1 MAVNKI
7 SENSQKYPEK
17 KDDKNMSE
25 DMNMIRF
32 EMLIDEVGEKLNY
45 FWDEEYDGEGFPLL
59 DFFFDPKKFN
69 AYAKMIYDKSLYE
82 LSIDFSNRSYI
93 SGYDTPIVPRKNK
106 DGEYDIRSMVRS
118 MNFFVK
124 NYNYRNQYDKI
135 YNLLFWSFMILTVD
149 DSQRDE
155 ALAKLSDF
163 ITRINHL
170 DSTQQCCIFGF
181 GTGFIEDSIFNQT
194 NILYFISVIKYLY
207 HYDNYKD
214 VPDETDNDYSVS
226 AILHRNMD
234 TPGPQKYFQNKL
246 TEGVIKYID
255 E

>member
-1 MAVNKI
+1 
-7 SENSQKYPEK
+7 
-17 KDDKNMSE
+17 
-25 DMNMIRF
+25 
-32 EMLIDEVGEKLNY
+32 
-45 FWDEEYDGEGFPLL
+45 
-59 DFFFDPKKFN
+59 
-69 AYAKMIYDKSLYE
+69 
-82 LSIDFSNRSYI
+82 
-93 SGYDTPIVPRKNK
+93 
-106 DGEYDIRSMVRS
+106 
-118 MNFFVK
+118 
-124 NYNYRNQYDKI
+124 
-135 YNLLFWSFMILTVD
+135 MILTVD

-163 ITRINHL
+163 ITLINNQKPTL
-170 DSTQQCCIFGF
+170 PFIGFTKYLEPDSV
-181 GTGFIEDSIFNQT
+181 FNKT

-234 TPGPQKYFQNKL
+234 TPTPKKYFQNKL